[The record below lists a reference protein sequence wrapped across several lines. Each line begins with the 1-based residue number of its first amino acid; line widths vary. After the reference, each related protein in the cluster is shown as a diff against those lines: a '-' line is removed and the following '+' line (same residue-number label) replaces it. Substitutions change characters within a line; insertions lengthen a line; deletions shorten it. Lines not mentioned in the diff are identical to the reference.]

1 MSSFEAEQDPPFE
14 TEDGL
19 SSPLMSSTYLSS
31 VENFSQRINPI
42 KEVKKNAETKENNT
56 TDQIIII

>member
-14 TEDGL
+14 TEDDL
-19 SSPLMSSTYLSS
+19 SLPLMSSTYLSS
-31 VENFSQRINPI
+31 VVNFSQRINPI